1 MYCIFPP
8 KMVPEP
14 LDCTQSLVYV
24 RTLIMYIVLTK
35 NYEEFKLHTN
45 WLIKYNRLYF
55 KEGYDYIFLGYVY
68 HIVLVYKAMET
79 MITIIGYVKIMNVDQ
94 LYLMSYGFINML
106 CILSKN
112 TKFASVR

>member
-1 MYCIFPP
+1 
-8 KMVPEP
+8 MVPEP
-14 LDCTQSLVYV
+14 LNCSQSLVYV

-35 NYEEFKLHTN
+35 NWEEFTLHTI

-55 KEGYDYIFLGYVY
+55 KEGYEHIFIG
-68 HIVLVYKAMET
+68 LVYKAMET
-79 MITIIGYVKIMNVDQ
+79 MITIIGYVEMMNLDQ
-94 LYLMSYGFINML
+94 LYLMNYGFINML